1 MYINR
6 KELKAAAKAQI
17 KGNVGTFFG
26 LSIVLGL
33 ILSVSAITFV
43 GPFVLLGPLALG
55 LSMFAI
61 EVVRTNKG
69 NFGTGFNGFKQFGAA
84 FVAALLMTL
93 FTSLWAL
100 LFVFPAYIA
109 IFRYSMTFFIIA
121 DEPELSGA
129 AAIKK
134 SKEMM
139 KGHKWELFVLL
150 FSFFWW
156 YILGIITFGLAYIYI
171 IPYIEATVVNFYEK
185 IKIENVAAITE

>member
-1 MYINR
+1 
-6 KELKAAAKAQI
+6 
-17 KGNVGTFFG
+17 
-26 LSIVLGL
+26 
-33 ILSVSAITFV
+33 
-43 GPFVLLGPLALG
+43 
-55 LSMFAI
+55 
-61 EVVRTNKG
+61 
-69 NFGTGFNGFKQFGAA
+69 
-84 FVAALLMTL
+84 
-93 FTSLWAL
+93 
-100 LFVFPAYIA
+100 
-109 IFRYSMTFFIIA
+109 MTFFIIA

-185 IKIENVAAITE
+185 IKTENVAAITE